1 MWDNRTSYNGI
12 SVLPYDGGSYIQAP
26 FEDITKEEFDN
37 MVPLLQRIDITAI
50 TEQEDNTAL
59 TDQAACAGGV
69 CEIK

>member
-1 MWDNRTSYNGI
+1 
-12 SVLPYDGGSYIQAP
+12 
-26 FEDITKEEFDN
+26 